1 MFGSVVKRASRAQG
15 GDSRVGW
22 SDDLAQ
28 AVVAGDETGA
38 RLNGGTMASDSERV
52 RAGRSDAVIGGSSEA
67 G

>member
-1 MFGSVVKRASRAQG
+1 MLRAVIR
-15 GDSRVGW
+15 GW
-22 SDDLAQ
+22 AGLTILLE
-28 AVVAGDETGA
+28 AVAAGDETGA